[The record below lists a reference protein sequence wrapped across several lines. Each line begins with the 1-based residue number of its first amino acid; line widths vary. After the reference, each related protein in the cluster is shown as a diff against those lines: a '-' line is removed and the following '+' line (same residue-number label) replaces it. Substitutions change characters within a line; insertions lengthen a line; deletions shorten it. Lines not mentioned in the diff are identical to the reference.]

1 MSAQL
6 LAFRVNNTNTKSLPR
21 TQSLYQKTTERSR
34 FGLAWIVHLP
44 ARGVAM
50 TTALS
55 SRDFE
60 VFSNHSEFV
69 LSNVRREPDR
79 QPPPGTPAATGRDVA
94 TMIQALRTISAEIL
108 TDKLVETLMVTA
120 VQHAG
125 AERGVLIVRRA
136 EEARVEAEAAMRRG
150 AIVARRLDTLPERPD
165 LPDTVVRHVLRTQEP
180 VMLDDASTPNPFSTD
195 PYVAEHRVRSLL
207 CLPLV
212 NRGTLIGALYFEDR
226 AASHVFTASR
236 IGILRL
242 LASQAA
248 IALENARL
256 YAQLRSENSL
266 LREELHKTSPFEEQ
280 RRLARTHDLADGE
293 LRRTIDA
300 IPHAITILGP
310 DGSTLGANAFVL
322 DYTGLSLEEVT
333 DEDSRVRRFHP
344 DDVARLEEERRQAF
358 LRGDPFETEERARRK
373 DGQYRWF
380 LIRYNPVRD
389 DDGHIIRW
397 YATGTDIDD
406 RKRAE
411 DRVRSENLALREEVD
426 RSSMFEEIVGSSP
439 PLRTVLSHVS
449 KVAPTDSTVLIS
461 GETGTGKELIARA
474 IHKRSARS

>member
-6 LAFRVNNTNTKSLPR
+6 LACRVNNTNTKSLPR

-55 SRDFE
+55 TRDL
-60 VFSNHSEFV
+60 FV
-69 LSNVRREPDR
+69 LANVRHEPDR
-79 QPPPGTPAATGRDVA
+79 EPPAGRPAATGLDAA
-94 TMIQALRTISAEIL
+94 TVIQALRTISGEIL
-108 TDKLVETLMVTA
+108 TDKLVETLMRTA
-120 VQHAG
+120 IQHAG
-125 AERGVLIVRRA
+125 VERGVLIVRRA
-136 EEARVEAEAAMRRG
+136 EEAGVEAEAPMRRG
-150 AIVARRLDTLPERPD
+150 AIVVRRLDTLPERSD
-165 LPDTVVRHVLRTQEP
+165 LPDTVVRYVLRTHET
-180 VMLDDASTPNPFSTD
+180 VLLDDASTPNPFSTD
-195 PYVAEHRVRSLL
+195 PHVAEHRVRSLL

-226 AASHVFTASR
+226 AASHAFTASR
-236 IGILRL
+236 IEILRL

-266 LREELHKTSPFEEQ
+266 LREELQKTSTFEEQ
-280 RRLARTHDLADGE
+280 RGE

-358 LRGDPFETEERARRK
+358 LRGEPFETEERARRK

-426 RSSMFEEIVGSSP
+426 RSSMFEEIVGASP
-439 PLRTVLSHVS
+439 PLRTVLSQV
-449 KVAPTDSTVLIS
+449 
-461 GETGTGKELIARA
+461 
-474 IHKRSARS
+474 